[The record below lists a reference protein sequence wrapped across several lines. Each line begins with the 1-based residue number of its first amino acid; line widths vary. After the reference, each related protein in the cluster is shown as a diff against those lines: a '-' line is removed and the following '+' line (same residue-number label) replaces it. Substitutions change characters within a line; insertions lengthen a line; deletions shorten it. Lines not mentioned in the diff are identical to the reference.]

1 VVEDD
6 KSGLPKPTISDV
18 ARLAGVSKGL
28 VSFAFNN
35 RPGVAPQT
43 RDRILA
49 AAAELGWRPSLTAKS
64 LSTRRSFALGL
75 VIRREPRIIAADPF
89 FPAFMAGVE
98 SVLIDEGRVL
108 VLSVVPN
115 RTAED
120 RTYRTL
126 VAENRVD
133 GVFLTD
139 LRHDD
144 DRIRLLQGLHVPTT
158 TIGHP
163 EASGP
168 FPVVNLD
175 DSTGIAQAV
184 AHLVGLGHRRIA
196 HVAGDPLMLH
206 STRRA
211 DSFRRAMA
219 EAGLD
224 GSVVRD
230 TDFSPAGGAAAT
242 SSLLDS
248 EPDLTAIVY
257 ANDPMAIAGLGVL
270 HARGI
275 RVPEDLSVVG
285 FDGIDMGRY
294 VFPALTT
301 IEADAESWGAA
312 AARTLLGL
320 IANGQADD
328 VELAPAQLVTR
339 ASTAPPRALSHQPGP
354 VSHQPN
360 PVSHPPAP
368 AGQVFQSVHP
378 FPPARN
384 L

>member
-1 VVEDD
+1 MVEDD
-6 KSGLPKPTISDV
+6 KAGSPKPTISDV

-43 RDRILA
+43 RERILA
-49 AAAELGWRPSLTAKS
+49 AADELGWRPSLNAKS
-64 LSTRRSFALGL
+64 LSTRTSFALGL

-98 SVLIDEGRVL
+98 SVLIEEGRVL

-144 DRIRLLQGLHVPTT
+144 DRIRLLQGLKVPTA

-184 AHLVGLGHRRIA
+184 RHLVGLGHRQIA

-211 DSFRRAMA
+211 DSFRRTMA

-224 GSVVRD
+224 GSVVLD

-242 SSLLDS
+242 HALLES
-248 EPDLTAIVY
+248 EPALTAIVY
-257 ANDPMAIAGLGVL
+257 ANDPMAVAGLGVL
-270 HARGI
+270 HARGLG
-275 RVPEDLSVVG
+275 VPEDLSIVG

-312 AARTLLGL
+312 AARTLLTL
-320 IANGQADD
+320 IAHGQAPD
-328 VELAPAQLVTR
+328 VELPPAQLVTR
-339 ASTAPPRALSHQPGP
+339 ASTGPPRS
-354 VSHQPN
+354 
-360 PVSHPPAP
+360 VSHPPTST
-368 AGQVFQSVHP
+368 GHSFQPLHP
-378 FPPARN
+378 FPHARTP
-384 L
+384 